1 MSITFSRLYFVSKS
15 DLKIYLILKSSVNT
29 GAGYLVNINDVAGPF
44 SGIVFGI
51 SNTIGTIPGM
61 VGPYITSVITAK
73 VSLVN

>member
-1 MSITFSRLYFVSKS
+1 M
-15 DLKIYLILKSSVNT
+15 NT